1 MIIEDI
7 MDSLNKYSITSR
19 LNVYRGLRSLY
30 IKFNEGLFE
39 KIDETINNI
48 LWRYRSNG
56 EIIGLR
62 ISNGVFIDMG
72 IETIKI
78 LKGYIW
84 EYYDYQRYTHYYI
97 RLLHLS
103 DGERWI
109 ALYIDENPLSPWWSE
124 EDRM

>member
-56 EIIGLR
+56 L
-62 ISNGVFIDMG
+62 
-72 IETIKI
+72 
-78 LKGYIW
+78 
-84 EYYDYQRYTHYYI
+84 
-97 RLLHLS
+97 
-103 DGERWI
+103 
-109 ALYIDENPLSPWWSE
+109 
-124 EDRM
+124 